1 MKGLRGAIAGVMI
14 VCVMQACSDHKPQ
27 NYNAL
32 PVDTDGDT
40 TPDTTIKLN
49 MVVDKEDSQFAIE
62 AMNGGATE
70 VALGNLA
77 IKKGRSK
84 EVKNFGAMMVKD
96 HSKADSKLLILLK
109 AKNIPVPATPDAQSQ
124 ALITKLS
131 QKSGADFDKAYVS
144 WMLYDHK
151 KTVREFTDGSVKLQD
166 PDLKNFAKKTL
177 PVLQNHLEEIT
188 AIHDNMK

>member
-1 MKGLRGAIAGVMI
+1 
-14 VCVMQACSDHKPQ
+14 
-27 NYNAL
+27 
-32 PVDTDGDT
+32 
-40 TPDTTIKLN
+40 
-49 MVVDKEDSQFAIE
+49 
-62 AMNGGATE
+62 
-70 VALGNLA
+70 
-77 IKKGRSK
+77 
-84 EVKNFGAMMVKD
+84 
-96 HSKADSKLLILLK
+96 LILLK